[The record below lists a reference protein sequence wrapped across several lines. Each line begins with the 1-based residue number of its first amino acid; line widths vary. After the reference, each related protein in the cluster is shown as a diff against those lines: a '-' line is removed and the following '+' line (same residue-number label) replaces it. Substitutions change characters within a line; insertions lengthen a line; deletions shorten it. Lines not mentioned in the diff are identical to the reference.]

1 MTEKINLN
9 IERLLIRRIL
19 VNSQETIETTRRK
32 NNEHSDGL
40 IKTREKRM
48 FLINLWKCERKFANN
63 L

>member
-48 FLINLWKCERKFANN
+48 FLINL
-63 L
+63 